1 MRRPHKRAAE
11 HPDGHV
17 TGAPPLIDGHALGG
31 LVRAAYVVGRGP
43 GEYPVRRHAG
53 RVVLADLRRDSH
65 GLADAVNCGPLSAR
79 ARCAK
84 WRRCPGHPLIRLS
97 QAAEAWCPLVI
108 LACLTWA
115 FTIGAVPVSGALGA
129 ACWSRRRP
137 WSRCCRRG
145 PAGPVGNC
153 KRDPADRPA
162 AGPVA
167 GTGAG
172 SARGC
177 PHLSGPPD

>member
-1 MRRPHKRAAE
+1 MRRPRKRAAE
-11 HPDGHV
+11 HPDGRV
-17 TGAPPLIDGHALGG
+17 TAAPPLIDGHALGG

-43 GEYPVRRHAG
+43 G
-53 RVVLADLRRDSH
+53 RVSRSSSRWS
-65 GLADAVNCGPLSAR
+65 CGPCRSA
-79 ARCAK
+79 ARQARLGC
-84 WRRCPGHPLIRLS
+84 RCQLRFAEVQGPLCEVASLP
-97 QAAEAWCPLVI
+97 QASADHAVAGGRSLVSLVI

-115 FTIGAVPVSGALGA
+115 FTIGAAPVPRGSWGQLAG
-129 ACWSRRRP
+129 RGGGRGG
-137 WSRCCRRG
+137 CCRRG
-145 PAGPVGNC
+145 RAGPVGNC

-162 AGPVA
+162 VGPVA